1 MKMSFQTARL
11 AFAGLALTAIAGAG
25 GYWLRGEPPSP
36 KPAAQVAVPAP
47 AAQSAPRAPLY
58 YQDPDGKPDYSQTPK
73 KTADGRDYR
82 PVYSEAGADQA
93 ANDTPKPQGKGRIL
107 YYRNPMGLPATSPV
121 PKKDS
126 MGMDYIPVHEG
137 EEESGAVTVSPSR
150 LQTLG
155 VRTAPVVIQAA
166 PTHTVRAT
174 GSVQPAENSLAIVST
189 KFDVVVQ
196 RLFVARTGE
205 EVRAGQPL
213 AKVWIDTP
221 DTMMQRGPDVISRQI
236 NYVMALQER
245 NPAQIAQ
252 MESILRQY
260 GIPDTAIA
268 EIRTTGRAT
277 REITITAPRSGHIM
291 EKQAIEGMRINTGDP
306 LFKIAN
312 LSSIW
317 VLADIPEQDLGAVR
331 AGQTAQVSF
340 VAFPGRSFSGKVD
353 FIYPMLNAGTR
364 MAKVRIVLP
373 NPDGLLRE
381 GMYASASITTSG
393 TALTPALTVPD
404 SAIIDSGIRQV
415 VLVAKGGG
423 RFEPRAV
430 HVGARGNGSA
440 QILDGVKAGE
450 QVVVSANFLID
461 AESNL
466 RAALATFNGGK

>member
-1 MKMSFQTARL
+1 MKKMSFQIALLVFIGLDL
-11 AFAGLALTAIAGAG
+11 AVIGGAA
-25 GYWLRGEPPSP
+25 GYWLRGETART
-36 KPAAQVAVPAP
+36 AAQAAMPAP
-47 AAQSAPRAPLY
+47 ARAPLY
-58 YQDPDGKPDYSQTPK
+58 YQDPDGKPDYSTAPK
-73 KTADGRDYR
+73 KTADGRDYK
-82 PVYSEAGADQA
+82 PVYSDTGADQA
-93 ANDTPKPQGKGRIL
+93 AAEMPKPQGSGRIL
-107 YYRNPMGLPATSPV
+107 YYRNPMGLPDTSPV

-126 MGMDYIPVHEG
+126 MGMDYIAVHEG
-137 EEESGAVTVSPSR
+137 EEESGAVTVSPNR

-155 VRTAPVVIQAA
+155 VRTAPVTTQTALA
-166 PTHTVRAT
+166 HTVRAT

-189 KFDVVVQ
+189 KFDVVIQ
-196 RLFVARTGE
+196 KLFVARTGE

-213 AKVWIDTP
+213 ARVWIDTP

-236 NYVMALQER
+236 NYVMALQEK
-245 NPAQIAQ
+245 NPVQIAQ

-312 LSSIW
+312 LSSVW

-364 MAKVRIVLP
+364 TAKVRIVLP

-381 GMYASASITTSG
+381 GMYASTSIATSG
-393 TALTPALTVPD
+393 TAAALVVPD
-404 SAIIDSGIRQV
+404 SAVIDSGTRQV

-430 HVGARGNGSA
+430 HVGARANGSA
-440 QILDGVKAGE
+440 QILDGVKDGE

>member
-1 MKMSFQTARL
+1 
-11 AFAGLALTAIAGAG
+11 
-25 GYWLRGEPPSP
+25 
-36 KPAAQVAVPAP
+36 
-47 AAQSAPRAPLY
+47 
-58 YQDPDGKPDYSQTPK
+58 
-73 KTADGRDYR
+73 
-82 PVYSEAGADQA
+82 
-93 ANDTPKPQGKGRIL
+93 
-107 YYRNPMGLPATSPV
+107 MGLPDTSPE

-155 VRTAPVVIQAA
+155 VRTVAATMQSAPV
-166 PTHTVRAT
+166 HTIRAT

-196 RLFVARTGE
+196 KLFVARTGE
-205 EVRAGQPL
+205 DVRAGQPL
-213 AKVWIDTP
+213 ARVWIDTP

-236 NYVMALQER
+236 NYVMALQEK

-260 GIPDTAIA
+260 GIPDSAIA
-268 EIRTTGRAT
+268 EIRNTGRAT

-312 LSSIW
+312 LSSVW
-317 VLADIPEQDLGAVR
+317 VLADIPEQDLGSLR

-340 VAFPGRSFSGKVD
+340 VAFPGKSFAGKVD
-353 FIYPMLNAGTR
+353 FIYPMLNAATR
-364 MAKVRIVLP
+364 TAKIRNVLP
-373 NPDGLLRE
+373 NPEGLLRE
-381 GMYASASITTSG
+381 DMYAAVSIAAPG
-393 TALTPALTVPD
+393 PEPALTVPD
-404 SAIIDSGIRQV
+404 SAIIDSGTRQV
-415 VLVAKGGG
+415 VLLARGGG
-423 RFEPRAV
+423 HFEPRAV

-440 QILDGVKAGE
+440 QILDGLKAGE
-450 QVVVSANFLID
+450 EVVVSANFLID